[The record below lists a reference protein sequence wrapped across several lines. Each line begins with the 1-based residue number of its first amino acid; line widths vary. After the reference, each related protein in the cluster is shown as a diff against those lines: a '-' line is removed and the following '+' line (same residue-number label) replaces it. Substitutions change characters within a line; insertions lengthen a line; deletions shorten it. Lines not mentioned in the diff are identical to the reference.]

1 MRPRIARLVR
11 AQIERMLRGEPP
23 LNVVATG

>member
-1 MRPRIARLVR
+1 MRPRALELIRRQVVAMRD
-11 AQIERMLRGEPP
+11 GEPP